1 MKTNIFFKYLL
12 SSFLLI
18 ISINLSLGQ
27 EVSTGTGQWDS
38 NASWVDNTAPDFTIN
53 ENVDYIINGYITIG
67 TTTVGQDLSFTN
79 TGQNEDFTI
88 SDTLVVFGNVNHAN
102 KGHNIVI
109 ESNAIFIVFGDFT
122 ADNKIQI
129 ASGGKFIVTGDLS
142 FSNSPQ
148 DDYSGSGDL
157 YVFGTTTGNAD
168 ADAVD
173 QDETAFNNNEDP
185 ALVDFVNN
193 RGTNGPLPIELALF
207 ELKSSDDRVE
217 INWVTTTEEN
227 NDFFSLQRSKD
238 GLNYE
243 AIAKIKGAGNSTDVL
258 TYEFVDENPLF
269 GTSYYRLVQTDLD
282 GTSETFNAKSIYRS
296 NVKELVVQPNPVQR
310 GGKLT
315 VYTGA
320 EEGEVVELSI
330 FSASGTKLINRT
342 VESISEVE
350 IGAGL
355 EPGLYIVKVQSGA
368 NQHVKRLL
376 IK

>member
-1 MKTNIFFKYLL
+1 MKTNKIFKYLL
-12 SSFLLI
+12 SSFVLI
-18 ISINLSLGQ
+18 TSINLSLGQ

-38 NASWVDNTAPDFTIN
+38 NSSWVDNTAPDFVIN
-53 ENVDYIINGYITIG
+53 ENEDYTINGYITIG
-67 TTTVGQDLSFTN
+67 TPTVDQDLTFTN

-109 ESNAIFIVFGDFT
+109 ESDALFIVFGDFT

-157 YVFGTTTGNAD
+157 YVFGTTSGNAD

-173 QDETAFNNNEDP
+173 QDQTAFNNNEDP

-193 RGTNGPLPIELALF
+193 RGTNGPLPIELSLF
-207 ELKSSDDRVE
+207 ELKLSGNRVE
-217 INWVTTTEEN
+217 IIWVTATEEN

-238 GLNYE
+238 GVNYE
-243 AIAKIKGAGNSTDVL
+243 VIGTVSGAGNSTTSL
-258 TYEFVDENPLF
+258 SYEFVDENPLF
-269 GTSYYRLVQTDLD
+269 GKSYYRLTQTDYD
-282 GTSETFNAKSIYRS
+282 GKSETFSPKSIYRS
-296 NVKELVVQPNPVQR
+296 NVENLVIQPNPVVR

-320 EEGEVVELSI
+320 EDGEVVELSI
-330 FSASGTKLINRT
+330 FSASGTKLITRNI
-342 VESISEVE
+342 ESISEVE

-355 EPGLYIVKVQSGA
+355 KPGLYIVKVQSGV